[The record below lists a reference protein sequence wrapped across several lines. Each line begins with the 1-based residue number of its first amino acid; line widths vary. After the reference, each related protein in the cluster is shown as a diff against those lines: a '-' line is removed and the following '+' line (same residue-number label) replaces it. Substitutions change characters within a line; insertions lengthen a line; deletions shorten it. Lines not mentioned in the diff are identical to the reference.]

1 MQRLRRI
8 SRVVVVAAAFVAPL
22 AAITQPIS
30 DPMQRDRLP
39 GSLQPVPIVA
49 LQVAST
55 STRTVPVLV
64 AANGSLPAVDFPVAT
79 AGGAAPVTFTI
90 AGGAAAALF
99 QVLPTQAATMTPQPT
114 AAQSAAAA
122 MEARVNPTPAGS
134 VTRTVRFRGATSTA
148 GLPAVLPVQI
158 RATDAR
164 GASVTLE
171 VAAYPYAPAVAPLTL
186 NRTAR
191 QSGNLN
197 FTVQGLGGAAE
208 MRVDS
213 VGGGCGYTQNDN
225 IGYGSAARP
234 VTNGQA
240 TFNRTASFRTSQGS
254 CAGLRITAAVR
265 FPDSAAFTAPLALT
279 VPTFSFV
286 APQTYTFE
294 NTWALRSL
302 FGFALRTAHT
312 GACSGDSI
320 GTAGTHPVG
329 IGQSSSDIAMAIRSG
344 PLGTEC
350 DYVSQAVRLP
360 DGFVLSELDLEQAEG
375 PNDSPT
381 NVRMSEPPHYCRIGG
396 SGGTVG
402 GIVSFDMTRGTR
414 VIRSPDVERM
424 DLVMDPVTVQGWD
437 ARLNTRDGVT
447 LVNRTDSLYA
457 VVLMPLYLK
466 LRCVITV
473 SNTEFI
479 RVRINRAVF
488 VGPPGV
494 AFP

>member
-1 MQRLRRI
+1 MQHVRSLVQRLF
-8 SRVVVVAAAFVAPL
+8 AAGSL
-22 AAITQPIS
+22 AASLVTFAQPVS

-39 GSLQPVPIVA
+39 GGLEPVPIVA
-49 LQVAST
+49 LKVAST

-79 AGGAAPVTFTI
+79 TGGAAPVTFTI

-99 QVLPTQAATMTPQPT
+99 QILPTQAAIMTPQPT

-122 MEARVNPTPAGS
+122 MEARVNPKPAGT
-134 VTRTVRFRGATSTA
+134 VTRTVRFKGATSTA

-186 NRTAR
+186 NRTAL

-197 FTVQGLGGAAE
+197 FTVQGLGSAAE

-213 VGGGCGYTQNDN
+213 IGGACGYTQNDN
-225 IGYGSAARP
+225 IGYGSAVRP

-240 TFNRTASFRTSQGS
+240 TVNRMASFRTSQGG

-312 GACSGDSI
+312 GACSGDSL
-320 GTAGTHPVG
+320 GTAGTHKVG
-329 IGQSSSDIAMAIRSG
+329 IVQSSDDIAMTIRSG

-360 DGFVLSELDLEQAEG
+360 DGFVLRELDLAQTEG

-381 NVRMSEPPHYCRIGG
+381 NVRMSEPRHYCSIGG

-402 GIVSFDMTRGTR
+402 GIVTFNMTRGTR

-424 DLVMDPVTVQGWD
+424 IFSSDPVTVQGWD
-437 ARLNTRDGVT
+437 ARLSTRDGVT
-447 LVNRTDSLYA
+447 LVDRTDSLYA

-466 LRCVITV
+466 LRCVITP

-479 RVRINRAVF
+479 RVRLNRAVF
-488 VGPPGV
+488 VGPPGL